1 MQGRGRPSFNSPS
14 TLETTVSTAS
24 RTTWIRRSLL
34 SLVVLA
40 VLAFTLHAT
49 VFSGASF
56 TAGSVN
62 PGAIFFSGTL
72 AHSNDVGGTFAVDA
86 TGLLPGASQTG
97 VMILQGAGTVPA
109 RYALCPIGL
118 TDTPHSPAL
127 SGVLTLKVE
136 DVTAAPVTLYSGTV
150 AGFSSAD
157 LGSIA
162 AGATRS
168 YRLTLAYPA
177 GANSAGLQGAS
188 MTLDLDVTGATS

>member
-1 MQGRGRPSFNSPS
+1 M
-14 TLETTVSTAS
+14 STAS
-24 RTTWIRRSLL
+24 RTSRIWRSLL

-62 PGAIFFSGTL
+62 PGAIFFTGTL
-72 AHSNDVGGTFAVDA
+72 AHTNDVAGRFAVDA
-86 TGLLPGASQTG
+86 SGLLPGDSKTG
-97 VMILQGAGTVPA
+97 VMVLQGAGSVAGRYTLSPTGLADVPV
-109 RYALCPIGL
+109 
-118 TDTPHSPAL
+118 SPAL

-136 DVTAAPVTLYSGTV
+136 DITAAPATLYTGTV

-162 AGATRS
+162 AGSTRS

-177 GANSAGLQGAS
+177 GSNSAGLQGAS
-188 MTLDLDVTGATS
+188 MTLDLDVSGVTS

>member
-1 MQGRGRPSFNSPS
+1 
-14 TLETTVSTAS
+14 VSTAS
-24 RTTWIRRSLL
+24 RTTWIWRSSL

-40 VLAFTLHAT
+40 VLAFTLYAT

-72 AHSNDVGGTFAVDA
+72 AHSNDASGAFAVDA
-86 TGLLPGASQTG
+86 SGLLPGASQTG
-97 VMILQGAGTVPA
+97 VMTLRSAGTAAA
-109 RYALCPIGL
+109 RYALSPIGL
-118 TDTPHSPAL
+118 TDTPASPAL

-136 DVTAAPVTLYSGTV
+136 DITAAPVTLYDGTV
-150 AGFSSAD
+150 AAFSSAD

-177 GANSAGLQGAS
+177 GPNSVDLQGAA
-188 MTLDLDVTGATS
+188 MTLSLDVSGATS